1 MIKIKLL
8 RKHLDCLQLIRDSQ
22 IVKQITRK
30 RKAQQRKS
38 NLYGFREN
46 RIWSMHK
53 FKQWEQSW
61 IKKTVLKVVPYQEQ
75 QIKEM

>member
-75 QIKEM
+75 PIKEM